1 MKERSKRTGIM
12 LAYPTTERA
21 IQKLG
26 DSCFA
31 QSKLNGERAIT
42 EWFHG
47 EPVLLSSYGNEF
59 KFLQHIK
66 EAIKHNFGYSQL
78 TLDGELYVHGW
89 SRERIHSACSRKV
102 NENPDTPKLEYHIFD
117 YKSDQ
122 SQWQSQWQ
130 RIHSLAVKKDLGC
143 FNWPL
148 IYVPYKIISTAPQV
162 WMNQVYEYTQ
172 EGYEGAIFRGA
183 LWNYEERR
191 ISGMLKFKPTESDTY
206 KILGISEAISKEGSP
221 KAMVGSFQVSGD
233 DGTEFSVG
241 AGKLLH
247 SERERLWRSRQSLIG
262 KELLV
267 KHELI
272 KTRTGIPLCA
282 VAIEVLE

>member
-1 MKERSKRTGIM
+1 MLARPKRTGIM
-12 LAYPTTERA
+12 LANPATERA
-21 IQKLG
+21 MQKLG

-31 QSKLNGERAIT
+31 QSKFNGERAIT

-59 KFLQHIK
+59 KFLQHIE
-66 EAIKHNFGYSQL
+66 EAIKHNFGYNQEP
-78 TLDGELYVHGW
+78 LDGELYVHGW

-102 NENPDTPKLEYHIFD
+102 NVNPDTPKLEYHIFD
-117 YKSDQ
+117 YKSFE
-122 SQWQSQWQ
+122 SQWQ
-130 RIHSLAVKKDLGC
+130 RIRYLAIKKSTGY

-148 IYVPYKIISTAPQV
+148 VYIPYKIISTASQD

-191 ISGMLKFKPTESDTY
+191 IPGMLKFKPTESDTY
-206 KILGISEAISKEGSP
+206 KILGVSEAISKEGSP
-221 KAMVGSFQVSGD
+221 KAMIGSFQVSGD
-233 DGTEFSVG
+233 DETEFSVG

-247 SERERLWRSRQSLIG
+247 SERERLWRVRESLPG
-262 KELLV
+262 RKLLV

-282 VAIEVLE
+282 VAVEVLE